1 MSWRRPRSQ
10 EKPKPD
16 KGPGTIDLLGEAFA
30 LLGQRP
36 YLILVPILLDLF
48 LWLGVGMPATAFTAH
63 LGEWLHRFPA
73 VDIRFIDDLTGA
85 GKSYNVVGLLGIN
98 TPSLME
104 HVSRGALSTPIDRY
118 LLIGLPWWS
127 IPLLGALI
135 AIAGLALGMLYLTI
149 LKYVVYRQAI
159 PVRLLWR
166 QTWINTR
173 KMVGF
178 ICAAALAVILLML
191 PLALF
196 GVILLIVGINALPF
210 VVFLM
215 SLEAIWAFLMLFF
228 AQYAI
233 VDSSAGVFRA
243 AYLSYNVVRRN
254 LWSTAGFMIVYFIL
268 VDGMPVALHVLL
280 SSPWGVVL
288 AMIVNAYVASGTLIA
303 AMLFYR
309 ERAQRLPGFAP
320 DAAEAA

>member
-1 MSWRRPRSQ
+1 MSWRRAPSG

-16 KGPGTIDLLGEAFA
+16 KAPGTIDLLGEAFA

-36 YLILVPILLDLF
+36 HLILLPIVLDLF

-63 LGEWLHRFPA
+63 IGGWLHRFPS
-73 VDIRFIDDLTGA
+73 VDIRLIDDITGV
-85 GKSYNVVGLLGIN
+85 GKSYNVIGLLGIS

-104 HVSRGALSTPIDRY
+104 HVSRGALSTPVNR
-118 LLIGLPWWS
+118 LLLTGLPWWS
-127 IPLLGALI
+127 IPVLGLI
-135 AIAGLALGMLYLTI
+135 IAAIGLALGMLYLTI
-149 LKYVVYRQAI
+149 LKYVAYRQAI

-173 KMVGF
+173 RMLGF
-178 ICAAALAVILLML
+178 VCAAALAVVLLML
-191 PLALF
+191 PLVLF
-196 GVILLIVGINALPF
+196 GSILLIVGINALPF
-210 VVFLM
+210 VIFLM
-215 SLEAIWAFLMLFF
+215 SLGVFWAFLMLFF

-243 AYLSYNVVRRN
+243 AYLSYNVTRRN
-254 LWSTAGFMIVYFIL
+254 PWSTAGFIIVYFIM

-280 SSPWGVVL
+280 SSAWGVLL

-309 ERAQRLPGFAP
+309 ERARRLPGVTP
-320 DAAEAA
+320 GPVEAA